1 MAVDVAK
8 ITQSR
13 QKDRDEVKK
22 SGSEAAVALEL
33 RYIADALEA
42 IRGELAGL
50 VHLTGSMATRP
61 RESL

>member
-1 MAVDVAK
+1 MAVDVGA

-22 SGSEAAVALEL
+22 SGSEAVVALEL

-42 IRGELAGL
+42 IRGELVGL
-50 VHLTGSMATRP
+50 VHVAGRIASRP
-61 RESL
+61 PK

>member
-1 MAVDVAK
+1 MAVDVGR

-13 QKDRDEVKK
+13 QRDRDEVKK
-22 SGSEAAVALEL
+22 SGAPDASIALEL

-50 VHLTGSMATRP
+50 AHLAGSIASRP
-61 RESL
+61 PK